1 MGGFLSKSASI
12 SLCVNLSAYLLNLYL
27 FIYFNN
33 EWSDNYRITIIYY
46 LYGSKFIMDNG
57 NDVLMEDLLSKIAE
71 ENREQFIEDLFESG
85 ATRKQLYGIPDSLM
99 NGFYACA
106 YEYYQKGEIEKAEH
120 FFKFLMM
127 YDFYNPDYAFG
138 LAAVYQLK
146 QDYKHALDIY
156 AIAYALDDDNL
167 RAIFEAGQCYMH
179 LHNYSKARDSFG
191 EVVAHEKDP
200 ELVKRAE
207 VYLKALTKIND
218 SDEDHYHVRNSK

>member
-1 MGGFLSKSASI
+1 
-12 SLCVNLSAYLLNLYL
+12 
-27 FIYFNN
+27 
-33 EWSDNYRITIIYY
+33 
-46 LYGSKFIMDNG
+46 MDNG

-85 ATRKQLYGIPDSLM
+85 ATHKQLYGIPDSLM

>member
-1 MGGFLSKSASI
+1 MINKTIWKCICQVQLKHTHTM
-12 SLCVNLSAYLLNLYL
+12 
-27 FIYFNN
+27 FIAIIKVIFTGK
-33 EWSDNYRITIIYY
+33 EKLRTIIYC
-46 LYGSKFIMDNG
+46 
-57 NDVLMEDLLSKIAE
+57 
-71 ENREQFIEDLFESG
+71 
-85 ATRKQLYGIPDSLM
+85 P
-99 NGFYACA
+99 
-106 YEYYQKGEIEKAEH
+106 H
-120 FFKFLMM
+120 
-127 YDFYNPDYAFG
+127 
-138 LAAVYQLK
+138 VYQLK

>member
-1 MGGFLSKSASI
+1 
-12 SLCVNLSAYLLNLYL
+12 
-27 FIYFNN
+27 
-33 EWSDNYRITIIYY
+33 
-46 LYGSKFIMDNG
+46 MDNG

-167 RAIFEAGQCYMH
+167 RAIFEGSAICTCITIRKHATH
-179 LHNYSKARDSFG
+179 LERSW
-191 EVVAHEKDP
+191 
-200 ELVKRAE
+200 
-207 VYLKALTKIND
+207 LTKRIL
-218 SDEDHYHVRNSK
+218 SWSSVPKYILRR